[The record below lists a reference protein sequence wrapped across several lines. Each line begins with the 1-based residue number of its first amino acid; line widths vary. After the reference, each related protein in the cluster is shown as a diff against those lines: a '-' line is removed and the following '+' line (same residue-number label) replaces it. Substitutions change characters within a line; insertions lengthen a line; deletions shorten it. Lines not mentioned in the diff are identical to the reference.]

1 MTIEISILVH
11 IPEDLPAGDI
21 PVCGQPLYIQ
31 QSEKF
36 FDGNALPAI
45 QTALTDPTTP
55 ENSPTFAGIVA
66 PVQPKQHLA
75 ELGIAIITTVISGR
89 AWVIN
94 DDDSG
99 DDKCYPGAPYMLRGT
114 QAGVVITPLDTD
126 NTILAVDLFP
136 VTRWRFARD
145 LS

>member
-1 MTIEISILVH
+1 MTIEISILVY
-11 IPEDLPAGDI
+11 IPGNLPAGNI

-36 FDGNALPAI
+36 FDGNALPTI
-45 QTALTDPTTP
+45 IKTDPTTP
-55 ENSPTFAGIVA
+55 ENPLTFAGIVA

-94 DDDSG
+94 DNHDN
-99 DDKCYPGAPYMLRGT
+99 CYPGAPYMLLGT
-114 QAGVVITPLDTD
+114 QAGIVITPLDTE

-145 LS
+145 PS